1 MGEFPFPD
9 AFRRAPRPGQTGAF
23 SVKIGPVLYSGGL
36 QVEPAPD
43 VQDGA
48 KRMVSKQLYRD
59 GMARFAGAVHIVT
72 TDGPAGRAGFTASAA
87 CSVTDDPP
95 TLLVCLN
102 RASQLHSTFLE
113 NGVFCL
119 NTLAGDQRELSELFA
134 RHGGVPMQKRFAPR
148 RWEKFNTGAPVL
160 RDALAC
166 FDCRVTDVKEV
177 GTHWVLFGAVQDI
190 RMSSGPSAL
199 LYLHRAYRTLSFSG
213 GLQVKPA
220 PDQNREK
227 D

>member
-1 MGEFPFPD
+1 
-9 AFRRAPRPGQTGAF
+9 
-23 SVKIGPVLYSGGL
+23 
-36 QVEPAPD
+36 
-43 VQDGA
+43 
-48 KRMVSKQLYRD
+48 MVSKQLYRD

-72 TDGPAGRAGFTASAA
+72 
-87 CSVTDDPP
+87 TDDPP

-134 RHGGVPMQKRFAPR
+134 RHGGVPMQERFAPQ
-148 RWEKFNTGAPVL
+148 RWEKFNTGAPAL

-166 FDCRVTDVKEV
+166 FDCRVTDGKEV

-190 RMSSGPSAL
+190 RMSSGTSAL

-213 GLQVKPA
+213 GPQVEPA
-220 PDQNREK
+220 PGQNQEK